1 MINNLE
7 FSKILKRYPQLAP
20 CEKDI
25 IASINTLIACFQN
38 GGKLLVMGN
47 GGSSSDAEHI
57 CGELMK
63 GFLSRRTLPT
73 DLAQKYNTLDKNM
86 SSKLQMGLPAIS
98 LGVAHSLISAFGNDV
113 DPDYAFAQQVF
124 VLGGPNDVVMG
135 ITTSGNSRNVVHAF
149 NVAKSKGLKTIA
161 LTGEKESASSE
172 VVTVTIRTPGII
184 THEIQELHLP
194 IYHSICLELERFF
207 FT

>member
-1 MINNLE
+1 
-7 FSKILKRYPQLAP
+7 
-20 CEKDI
+20 
-25 IASINTLIACFQN
+25 
-38 GGKLLVMGN
+38 
-47 GGSSSDAEHI
+47 
-57 CGELMK
+57 
-63 GFLSRRTLPT
+63 
-73 DLAQKYNTLDKNM
+73 
-86 SSKLQMGLPAIS
+86 MGLPAIS
-98 LGVAHSLISAFGNDV
+98 LDVAHSLISAFGNDV

-135 ITTSGNSRNVVHAF
+135 ITTSGNFRNVVHAF